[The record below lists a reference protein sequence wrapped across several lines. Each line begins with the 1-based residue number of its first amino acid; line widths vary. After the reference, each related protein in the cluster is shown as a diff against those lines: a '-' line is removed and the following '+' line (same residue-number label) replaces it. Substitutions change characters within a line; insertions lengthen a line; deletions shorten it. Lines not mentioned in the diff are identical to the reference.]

1 MTPPAAAAPAVRR
14 ARVAAPA
21 RPLPSTP
28 RPRRVSGPV
37 RRERPRPQTGR
48 STEADGGLAL
58 GALAALR
65 SAERHPLLDRL
76 IGGRTWIALVAFA
89 LLGIVTLQLGL
100 LKLNAG
106 IGRTLEQEASLQQQ
120 NATLSIE
127 NSELA
132 AGDRVEARAAQLGME
147 LVPAGSLR
155 SLTPRGH
162 LDATHAA
169 AALNTTVRE
178 AAVSETSAASSSVS
192 TASSAGS
199 ESSTPAT
206 ETAPTG
212 EASVHATGASS
223 GGEASSATGESSS
236 STSTSSTSTVAPVST
251 SQPSASSAGAGAASE
266 ATPAGGQAAPTG

>member
-1 MTPPAAAAPAVRR
+1 MTPPAAATAPAVRR

-21 RPLPSTP
+21 RPLPGTP

-37 RRERPRPQTGR
+37 RRERPRTQTGR
-48 STEADGGLAL
+48 PAQADGGL
-58 GALAALR
+58 ALAALR

-147 LVPAGSLR
+147 LVPSGSLR

-162 LDATHAA
+162 LDASRAA
-169 AALNTTVRE
+169 TALSTPVRE
-178 AAVSETSAASSSVS
+178 AAVSEMSVASSTAS
-192 TASSAGS
+192 TASSTGS

-206 ETAPTG
+206 TETAQTAG
-212 EASVHATGASS
+212 EASVNATGASS
-223 GGEASSATGESSS
+223 GGETSSGSGESSS
-236 STSTSSTSTVAPVST
+236 STSTSTAAPVT
-251 SQPSASSAGAGAASE
+251 SSQSSASSPAASE

>member
-21 RPLPSTP
+21 RPLPSAP
-28 RPRRVSGPV
+28 RPRRVSGPA
-37 RRERPRPQTGR
+37 RRERPRTQTGR
-48 STEADGGLAL
+48 PAQADGGLAI

-162 LDATHAA
+162 LDASRAA
-169 AALNTTVRE
+169 AALNTPVRE

-192 TASSAGS
+192 TTSAVGS
-199 ESSTPAT
+199 ESSAPAT
-206 ETAPTG
+206 ETAPIG
-212 EASVHATGASS
+212 EASVHAAGVSS
-223 GGEASSATGESSS
+223 GGETSSTSGESSS
-236 STSTSSTSTVAPVST
+236 STSTPSTSTAAPVT
-251 SQPSASSAGAGAASE
+251 SSQSSAPSPAASE